1 MAAALSLSVLSLLAG
16 MASSAWGQP
25 GIYSCTD
32 AKGRRLTADRPIL
45 ECLDREQQ
53 VRSAT
58 GRVSRTLPPSLTG
71 AEREEQEARE
81 RKAAE
86 ERQRLAEEKR
96 LQRALLARY
105 PRQDVH
111 EGERTKALKAPL
123 DAIASAQKR
132 IAELQEQRQAAETEA
147 ALPKTSAEARTRLK
161 RQVEDIEQ
169 HVAAQNRFIATQE
182 EEKKRITRRFD
193 EELARLKPLWAER
206 AATAAAPASQ
216 PLRR

>member
-1 MAAALSLSVLSLLAG
+1 MAAALSLSVLTLLAG
-16 MASSAWGQP
+16 MASSAWSQS

-32 AKGRRLTADRPIL
+32 AKGRRLTADRPIA
-45 ECLDREQQ
+45 ECMDREQQ

-58 GRVSRTLPPSLTG
+58 GRVSRTLPPALTG
-71 AEREEQEARE
+71 AEREQQEARE

-105 PRQDVH
+105 PHQDVH
-111 EGERTKALKAPL
+111 DGERAKALKAPL
-123 DAIASAQKR
+123 DAIASAQRR
-132 IAELQEQRQAAETEA
+132 IAELQQQRKAAETEA
-147 ALPKTSAEARTRLK
+147 ALPKTPAEAQARLK
-161 RQVEDIEQ
+161 RQVEDIDQ
-169 HVAAQNRFIATQE
+169 HVAAQNRFIATHE

-193 EELARLKPLWAER
+193 EELARLKPLWTER
-206 AATAAAPASQ
+206 AATAAASQ